1 MKNPFLY
8 VALLVLMCWMNEIPV
23 SNAQEFSEL
32 KIDPSLLISLKECR
46 QIYESIG
53 DQLFPGW
60 DFKST
65 PILFYRPD
73 VQELLINYPH
83 QPEGF
88 SLYTGFNP
96 LNDKKI
102 YVRNGTTTIPY
113 DDQNTSREID
123 SISVLVVSDPFSTIR
138 NQFNDMLGRPKD
150 IAMEWLNKWQFIPDP
165 YFKLQVIFH
174 EAFHVYQNRMAP
186 DKYADESAVSQYP
199 LLDPENNALYVLEGN
214 ILKDALLANNPQSK
228 LEAIRKFIAVRI
240 YRQSRLDSSFVAYE
254 NLNEYEEGLA
264 KYVEYKFMQLGEKL
278 KPIPEMNYVQGFNGY
293 EGVLSKKFLE
303 EIDNMVNIVAVN
315 DDRFGNKF
323 GSGPLRFKLYDLGAC
338 EALLLDG
345 IMPQWKESIFKP
357 NVYLTDLL
365 KQSLNLTNDQL
376 KQYLDKAKAE
386 YHYDEAYSNKVEFET
401 EGKKIINEKIESIMK
416 TDKTLVK
423 ISYSNLTQ
431 SARVVR
437 YTPFGVTQI
446 SKNSAIYD
454 MIPILVYFK
463 KDCKIDFKQAI
474 PVIVDQDRKQII
486 FSSATPPSKFVCD
499 EKNKLDLNE
508 FSFTYPMDI
517 QVVNNVVSIQIK
529 P

>member
-1 MKNPFLY
+1 
-8 VALLVLMCWMNEIPV
+8 
-23 SNAQEFSEL
+23 
-32 KIDPSLLISLKECR
+32 
-46 QIYESIG
+46 
-53 DQLFPGW
+53 
-60 DFKST
+60 
-65 PILFYRPD
+65 
-73 VQELLINYPH
+73 
-83 QPEGF
+83 
-88 SLYTGFNP
+88 
-96 LNDKKI
+96 
-102 YVRNGTTTIPY
+102 
-113 DDQNTSREID
+113 
-123 SISVLVVSDPFSTIR
+123 
-138 NQFNDMLGRPKD
+138 
-150 IAMEWLNKWQFIPDP
+150 
-165 YFKLQVIFH
+165 
-174 EAFHVYQNRMAP
+174 
-186 DKYADESAVSQYP
+186 
-199 LLDPENNALYVLEGN
+199 
-214 ILKDALLANNPQSK
+214 
-228 LEAIRKFIAVRI
+228 
-240 YRQSRLDSSFVAYE
+240 
-254 NLNEYEEGLA
+254 
-264 KYVEYKFMQLGEKL
+264 
-278 KPIPEMNYVQGFNGY
+278 MNYVQGFNGY

-486 FSSATPPSKFVCD
+486 FSSATPPSKYVCD

>member
-1 MKNPFLY
+1 
-8 VALLVLMCWMNEIPV
+8 
-23 SNAQEFSEL
+23 
-32 KIDPSLLISLKECR
+32 
-46 QIYESIG
+46 
-53 DQLFPGW
+53 
-60 DFKST
+60 
-65 PILFYRPD
+65 
-73 VQELLINYPH
+73 
-83 QPEGF
+83 
-88 SLYTGFNP
+88 
-96 LNDKKI
+96 
-102 YVRNGTTTIPY
+102 
-113 DDQNTSREID
+113 
-123 SISVLVVSDPFSTIR
+123 
-138 NQFNDMLGRPKD
+138 
-150 IAMEWLNKWQFIPDP
+150 
-165 YFKLQVIFH
+165 
-174 EAFHVYQNRMAP
+174 
-186 DKYADESAVSQYP
+186 
-199 LLDPENNALYVLEGN
+199 
-214 ILKDALLANNPQSK
+214 LLANNPQSK
-228 LEAIRKFIAVRI
+228 LEAIRKFIAVRT

-486 FSSATPPSKFVCD
+486 FSSATPPSKYVCD